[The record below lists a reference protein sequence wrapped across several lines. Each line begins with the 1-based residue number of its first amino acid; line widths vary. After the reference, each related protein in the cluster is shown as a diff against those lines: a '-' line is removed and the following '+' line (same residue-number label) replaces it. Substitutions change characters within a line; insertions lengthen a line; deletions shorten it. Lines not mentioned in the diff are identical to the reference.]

1 MNNAGKKL
9 IIISFIL
16 AIAASICI
24 FAYLK
29 SLKSP
34 KKEEVKKITILVASE
49 KIPARTQ
56 ITDKMIKKIEVPAD
70 SIFNNYISDESKIS
84 GKYTKY
90 DILSNEGFS
99 TDKLVDKDGN
109 ELGYKVED
117 NHRAVSMNAAG
128 DSGVADLIKP
138 GDYVDVVVFLA
149 EKKDGTKVIREEQA
163 KTIIQNIMV
172 LAIDTQ
178 INRDEKQLDKVPNN
192 FFVTLSVPISEV
204 EKMILAESMG
214 NVKLVL
220 RPLKKEEDN
229 KTTGI
234 TGSQLISDGSLSSS
248 SQGNVNSNDNAS
260 STQNTSSNTQSTAS
274 SSNTENNTGEKYGY
288 YKIKEGDS
296 LRQISIY
303 FYGDADK
310 YIIIQNVNGIKDE
323 NQINV
328 GDTIKI
334 PVLTN

>member
-9 IIISFIL
+9 IIISFAL
-16 AIAASICI
+16 AMAASLCI
-24 FAYLK
+24 FVYLQ

-34 KKEEVKKITILVASE
+34 KKEEIKRITILVASE
-49 KIPARTQ
+49 KIAARTQ

-84 GKYTKY
+84 GKYAKY

-117 NHRAVSMNAAG
+117 KHRAVSINAAG

-163 KTIIQNIMV
+163 KTIMQNIKV
-172 LAIDTQ
+172 LAVDTQ

-204 EKMILAESMG
+204 EKMILAESVG

-234 TGSQLISDGSLSSS
+234 TGSQLIIGGSVSSLPY
-248 SQGNVNSNDNAS
+248 GNVSSNDNLS
-260 STQNTSSNTQSTAS
+260 SAQNIPNNTQSS
-274 SSNTENNTGEKYGY
+274 QSISNAENNISEKYGY

-310 YIIIQNVNGIKDE
+310 YIIIQNANGIKDE

-334 PVLTN
+334 PVFTN

>member
-24 FAYLK
+24 FAYLQ

-34 KKEEVKKITILVASE
+34 PKEEVKKITILVASE

-70 SIFNNYISDESKIS
+70 SIFNNYIIDASKIS
-84 GKYTKY
+84 GKYTKN
-90 DILSNEGFS
+90 DILQNEGFS

-109 ELGYKVED
+109 ELAYNVED
-117 NHRAVSMNAAG
+117 NHRAVSINAAG

-172 LAIDTQ
+172 LAVDTQ
-178 INRDEKQLDKVPNN
+178 INRDEKQLDKVPSN

-204 EKMILAESMG
+204 EKMVLAESMG

-229 KTTGI
+229 KATGI
-234 TGSQLISDGSLSSS
+234 TGSQMIDNGSLSSS
-248 SQGNVNSNDNAS
+248 SQGNVSGNDNTS
-260 STQNTSSNTQSTAS
+260 QNTSNNNAQSTAS
-274 SSNTENNTGEKYGY
+274 SSNTENNTSEKYGY

-310 YIIIQNVNGIKDE
+310 YIIIQNANGIKDE

-328 GDTIKI
+328 GDIIKI